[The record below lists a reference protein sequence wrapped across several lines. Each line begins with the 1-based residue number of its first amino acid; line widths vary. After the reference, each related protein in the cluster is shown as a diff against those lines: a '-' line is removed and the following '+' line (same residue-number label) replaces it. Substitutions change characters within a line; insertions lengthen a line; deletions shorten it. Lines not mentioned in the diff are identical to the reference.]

1 MMPNVNHSDPSLNLR
16 TIVCL
21 SSVSVVV
28 VVV

>member
-21 SSVSVVV
+21 SSSVVV